1 MGIRNTEAV
10 LQYTQTLQ
18 SAMSWTAGAGDTLS
32 SCYLAIYR
40 CTTMGHTLGL
50 YITTHS
56 QLCAPQ
62 HPNTSSELLHRQNWL
77 QK

>member
-10 LQYTQTLQ
+10 LQYTRTLQ
-18 SAMSWTAGAGDTLS
+18 SAMSWTGGDTLS

-50 YITTHS
+50 YITTYS
-56 QLCAPQ
+56 QLCAPH